1 MYLHLSI
8 AQLTVFWPII
18 VASGF
23 TVGLLSGLFGVGGGF
38 LISPLLMFIG
48 IPTEVAISSGANQSV
63 ATSASA
69 AMAQWR
75 LRNVDLRM
83 SVLLLAGGTAGS
95 MSGVQAV
102 AVLKTIGQIEFVV
115 SLAYAFLLGSLGSL
129 MAIEGVNALRAA
141 RKGPATGGRRRRNH
155 YALIHGLPW
164 KMRFPR
170 SKLYMSVLPPI
181 ALGFIVGNL
190 GAIMG
195 VGGGFLLVPAM
206 VYLLKMPTQV
216 VIGTSLVQ
224 VAIVSALTTY
234 LHAYTLQ
241 TVDIELAMLLIVGG
255 VIGAQWGSRMSTQI
269 KAEELRALLGFLV
282 LAVGLRFVFLLLMAP
297 DEPYTLSTPRG

>member
-1 MYLHLSI
+1 MYLHLTI

-48 IPTEVAISSGANQSV
+48 IPTDVAISSGANQSV
-63 ATSASA
+63 ATSASG

-75 LRNVDLRM
+75 LGNVDLRM
-83 SVLLLAGGTAGS
+83 SALLLAGGAAGS
-95 MSGVQAV
+95 ASGVQAV
-102 AVLKTIGQIEFVV
+102 ALLKTIGQIEFVV
-115 SLAYAFLLGSLGSL
+115 SLAYAVLLGSLGSL
-129 MAIEGVNALRAA
+129 MAIEGVNAFRAA
-141 RKGPATGGRRRRNH
+141 RKGTASIGRRRRHH
-155 YALIHGLPW
+155 YGWIHGLPW

-170 SKLYMSVLPPI
+170 SKLYMSILPPI

-224 VAIVSALTTY
+224 VCIVSALTTF
-234 LHAYTLQ
+234 LHASSLQ
-241 TVDIELAMLLIVGG
+241 TVDIELAMLLMVGG
-255 VIGAQWGSRMSTQI
+255 VIGAQWGSKMSTQI

-282 LAVGLRFVFLLLMAP
+282 LAVGLRFVFLLLL
-297 DEPYTLSTPRG
+297 EPAEAYSLSVPK